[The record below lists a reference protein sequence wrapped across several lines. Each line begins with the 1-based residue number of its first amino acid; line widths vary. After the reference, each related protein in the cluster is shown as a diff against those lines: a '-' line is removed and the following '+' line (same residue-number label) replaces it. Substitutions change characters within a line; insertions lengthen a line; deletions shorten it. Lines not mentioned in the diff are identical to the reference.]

1 MKTFVEIGSCYFDTL
16 YPLLEQGW
24 KGYMIDPVRE
34 YLDKIPH
41 HDNLNKMEYAV
52 TSQKLYKTP
61 TLGLTHV
68 AKEHYAHLGE
78 NGRKD
83 YDGMGSTQPF
93 RTGLLLGKLGNYNPG
108 DIQTKIVP
116 TVSLNWVIDYF
127 KISKIDLLKIDT
139 EGADFDILASI
150 DLKKVKV
157 DEIRIEHKHYDDIFM
172 NKYFKMNGYET
183 QFDPNDW
190 STIIAKK
197 IR

>member
-1 MKTFVEIGSCYFDTL
+1 MKIFVEIGCCYFDTL
-16 YPLLEQGW
+16 HHLLDEGW
-24 KGYMIDPVRE
+24 VGYMIDPVGE
-34 YLDKIPH
+34 YLDKIPQRPG
-41 HDNLNKMEYAV
+41 LTKIESAV
-52 TSQKLYKTP
+52 TSQRLYKSP
-61 TLGLTHV
+61 SLGLT
-68 AKEHYAHLGE
+68 YATEQHW
-78 NGRKD
+78 KD
-83 YDGMGSTQPF
+83 FDEQNQKDFHGMGSTQPF
-93 RTGLLLGKLGNYNPG
+93 RTGLSLGKLGRYNPG

-116 TVSLNWVIDYF
+116 AISLNWFIDYF
-127 KISKIDLLKIDT
+127 KIPKIDLLKIDT

-150 DLKKVKV
+150 DLSKIEV

>member
-1 MKTFVEIGSCYFDTL
+1 MKTFVEIGCCYFDTL

-24 KGYMIDPVRE
+24 KGYMIDPIGE

-41 HDNLNKMEYAV
+41 HENLHRIEGAV
-52 TSQKLYKTP
+52 TSQKLFKTP
-61 TLGLTHV
+61 SLQLTYVTEQHY
-68 AKEHYAHLGE
+68 KELGE
-78 NGRKD
+78 FERQN
-83 YDGMGSTQPF
+83 YQGMGSTQPF
-93 RTGLLLGKLGNYNPG
+93 RTGISRGKIGNYKEG
-108 DIQTKIVP
+108 DIATKIVP
-116 TVSLNWVIDYF
+116 TISLNWFIDYF

-150 DLKKVKV
+150 DLSKIEV

>member
-1 MKTFVEIGSCYFDTL
+1 MV
-16 YPLLEQGW
+16 
-24 KGYMIDPVRE
+24 DPIKE
-34 YLDKIPH
+34 YLDQHTPH
-41 HDNLNKMEYAV
+41 PNLTLIQAAV
-52 TSQKLYKTP
+52 TAQRLYNTS
-61 TLGLTHV
+61 TIELTYV
-68 AKEHYAHLGE
+68 DEQHYKNYDE
-78 NGRKD
+78 QNKKD
-83 YDGMGSTQPF
+83 YRGMVSTQPF
-93 RTGLLLGKLGNYNPG
+93 RTGLSLGKIGNCNEG
-108 DIQTKIVP
+108 DIKTSISP
-116 TVSLNWVIDYF
+116 TISLNWLIEYYS
-127 KISKIDLLKIDT
+127 IPKIDLLKIDT